1 MISSFLSLPNSR
13 TVGSPFYLPND
24 HPLVIEDCTVVYAR
38 SKFHHNA
45 GGSVFSL
52 RGKGQGSGGF
62 TITFRNIVVEDPRP
76 THMHFKIMMTALPP
90 WGNPEDRT
98 RGPGDIYGITF
109 QEKYPELYVAM
120 RIKTPLLGPF

>member
-1 MISSFLSLPNSR
+1 M
-13 TVGSPFYLPND
+13 
-24 HPLVIEDCTVVYAR
+24 IEDCTVVYAR

-52 RGKGQGSGGF
+52 RGKGEGSGGF

-76 THMHFKIMMTALPP
+76 THQAIKIMMQGVQP
-90 WGNPEDRT
+90 WGKPDKK

-109 QEKYPELYVAM
+109 QAKIFQL
-120 RIKTPLLGPF
+120 K